1 MESITEGH
9 VGAALERGYGQASAN
24 WEWAVGKHLWR
35 RKGGWEQSL
44 GGKEGLKEGW
54 CEEAGRG

>member
-24 WEWAVGKHLWR
+24 WEWAVGKHL
-35 RKGGWEQSL
+35 
-44 GGKEGLKEGW
+44 
-54 CEEAGRG
+54 